1 MRMYE
6 EMGMNLQIALNA
18 IDGLA
23 LFLLAILMM
32 TEELKVFA
40 VGGHPQLS
48 DANLAVP
55 ACGFS
60 SVPGRTDLD
69 LF

>member
-1 MRMYE
+1 MYE

-48 DANLAVP
+48 GANFAVP
-55 ACGFS
+55 ACGS
-60 SVPGRTDLD
+60 ASVPGRADLD